1 MVVRIGTSGW
11 QYRDWRGPFYPAG
24 LPQARWLEHYAT
36 AFDTVESNAAFYRLP
51 ERRTFE
57 AWAARTP
64 PDFTMAVKASRYLT
78 HILRL
83 REPEEAVD
91 RLVERAS
98 GLGAKLGP
106 VLVQLPPRF
115 RADPA
120 RLDRTLARFPAG
132 WRVAVEVRDPTWDAD
147 EIRAVL
153 VEHGAALCLAD
164 RRGLL
169 RPLWRTT
176 DWAYLRFHEGT
187 ASPRPCYGDRALE
200 TWARRLCETWGPDAD
215 AWVYFNNDPRACAPA
230 NAVTFAR
237 ACERL
242 GMRVGRAREPL
253 ASSPGWDP
261 RQVGEAS
268 P

>member
-11 QYRDWRGPFYPAG
+11 QYRDWRGPFYRPG
-24 LPQARWLEHYAT
+24 LPPGRWLEHYAT

-115 RADPA
+115 PADA
-120 RLDRTLARFPAG
+120 DRLDRTLARFPPD
-132 WRVAVEVRDPTWDAD
+132 WRVAVEVRDPSWDVD
-147 EIRAVL
+147 EIRSVL
-153 VEHGAALCLAD
+153 VERRAALCLAD
-164 RRGLL
+164 RRGPL
-169 RPLWRTT
+169 RPTWRTT
-176 DWAYLRFHEGT
+176 SWTYLRFHEGT
-187 ASPRPCYGDRALE
+187 ATPRPCYGERALGS
-200 TWARRLCETWGPDAD
+200 WARRLCEAWGPDAD

-242 GMRVGRAREPL
+242 GMRVGRATEP
-253 ASSPGWDP
+253 ATT
-261 RQVGEAS
+261 EAA
-268 P
+268 